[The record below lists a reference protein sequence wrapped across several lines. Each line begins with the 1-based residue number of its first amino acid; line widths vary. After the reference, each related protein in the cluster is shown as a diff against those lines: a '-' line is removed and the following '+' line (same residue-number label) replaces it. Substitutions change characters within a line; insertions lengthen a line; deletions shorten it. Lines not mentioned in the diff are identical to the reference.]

1 MDAVQMDLVGMIRS
15 AGLVAQLVLLLLL
28 LFSVSTWAIILIK
41 YRYIRRAFR
50 ESAEFSDYF
59 WKSRDFSNA
68 FARAKQLPGSP
79 LARIFRVAY
88 LELKKTS
95 QAGEVLEASES
106 APATAPP
113 GFAFGARITA
123 TDNVKRALRR
133 AINTEMTRMTQ
144 MVPFLATIGNT
155 SPFIGLFGTVWGIMG
170 SFHSIGLKGS
180 ANLATVAPGI
190 SEALVATAAGLAAA
204 IPAVIAFNHFMNKI
218 RIVETELQSFSAD
231 FLNIIERDIL
241 RLERRKA

>member
-1 MDAVQMDLVGMIRS
+1 MDLIGMIRS
-15 AGLVAQLVLLLLL
+15 AGLVGQLVLLLLL
-28 LFSVSTWAIILIK
+28 AFSISTWAIILIK

-50 ESAEFSDYF
+50 ESADFSDYF

-95 QAGEVLEASES
+95 QAGEVLETADS
-106 APATAPP
+106 AAGVPP

-190 SEALVATAAGLAAA
+190 SEALIATAAGLAAA
-204 IPAVIAFNHFMNKI
+204 IPAVIAFNHFMNRI

-241 RLERRKA
+241 RVERRKV

>member
-1 MDAVQMDLVGMIRS
+1 MESVQMDLIGMVRS
-15 AGLVAQLVLLLLL
+15 AGLVGQLVLLLLL
-28 LFSVSTWAIILIK
+28 AFSISTWAIILIK
-41 YRYIRRAFR
+41 YRYIRRAFH
-50 ESAEFSDYF
+50 ESADFSDYF

-95 QAGEVLEASES
+95 QAGEVPES
-106 APATAPP
+106 ADSAAAVPP

-144 MVPFLATIGNT
+144 MVP
-155 SPFIGLFGTVWGIMG
+155 
-170 SFHSIGLKGS
+170 
-180 ANLATVAPGI
+180 
-190 SEALVATAAGLAAA
+190 
-204 IPAVIAFNHFMNKI
+204 
-218 RIVETELQSFSAD
+218 
-231 FLNIIERDIL
+231 
-241 RLERRKA
+241 